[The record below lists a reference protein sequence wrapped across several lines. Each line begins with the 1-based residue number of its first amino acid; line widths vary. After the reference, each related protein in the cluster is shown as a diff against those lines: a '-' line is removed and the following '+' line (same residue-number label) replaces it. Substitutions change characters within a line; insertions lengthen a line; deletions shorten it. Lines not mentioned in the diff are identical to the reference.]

1 MSGSARTRSEQSCNA
16 RVLRTNESKCN
27 RPEDSDVLSDTH
39 SGRVSAA
46 RGARDEPR
54 QLRRTA
60 EMGRHRPFPICVAVG
75 AEIVVGLDG
84 CFSSY
89 MGERGLAYF
98 RYPQAHEDDA
108 EQAVQ
113 AGLGVV
119 DPISRLDVTSVKSV
133 LNRGWW
139 SFFAPSQIFANR
151 GPRGARS

>member
-60 EMGRHRPFPICVAVG
+60 EMGGELPFPIFSACDAYLKSG
-75 AEIVVGLDG
+75 PSHIRRRTPSGPTGFQLPSLTCEIG
-84 CFSSY
+84 FPTAS
-89 MGERGLAYF
+89 
-98 RYPQAHEDDA
+98 
-108 EQAVQ
+108 
-113 AGLGVV
+113 
-119 DPISRLDVTSVKSV
+119 
-133 LNRGWW
+133 
-139 SFFAPSQIFANR
+139 
-151 GPRGARS
+151 